1 MDHRD
6 DKPQKQTGRGR
17 RAALWA
23 VQVLLA
29 GLFLYYG
36 YNKLSGASQTV
47 ETFEVIGLGHW
58 LRYLTGA
65 LEVAG
70 AIGLLIPRLAGLAAL
85 GLAGVMIGAV
95 ATEVFVMPESDPVV
109 PLVLLIVT
117 ATLAW
122 LHRDRIRALLPGS
135 ASGVGPA
142 PSR

>member
-6 DKPQKQTGRGR
+6 HIPQKQTGRGR
-17 RAALWA
+17 HAALWA

-29 GLFLYYG
+29 ALFLYYG
-36 YNKLSGASQTV
+36 YNKLSGAPQTV
-47 ETFEVIGLGHW
+47 VTFETIGLGHW

-70 AIGLLIPRLAGLAAL
+70 AVGLLIPRLAGLAAL

-109 PLVLLIVT
+109 PLVLLIVS

-142 PSR
+142 ASR